1 MPRAC
6 AGYVG
11 HQDLKTCPAETIMAM
26 NLFLLN
32 LQMMDKWRPSEISEK
47 ELQIM
52 MKEAPRRQIRYRGE
66 GHNTYGPF
74 VMPISVDGVWI
85 YKDEDFDEG
94 LVLGKNFMQSMDVA
108 PILEQG
114 VIQLDTGS
122 TTMTRLKTSFNLC
135 HSEFS
140 WQQRKF

>member
-11 HQDLKTCPAETIMAM
+11 HQDLKTCPADTMMAM

-32 LQMMDKWRPSEISEK
+32 LQMMDEWRPSEINEK
-47 ELQIM
+47 ERQIM
-52 MKEAPRRQIRYRGE
+52 MKEAPRCQVKYRGK

-85 YKDEDFDEG
+85 YQPVLVLDDGDFDEG
-94 LVLGKNFMQSMDVA
+94 LLLGKSFMQSMGVA
-108 PILEQG
+108 PVLEQG
-114 VIQLDTGS
+114 VIHHYHGQTQE
-122 TTMTRLKTSFNLC
+122 R
-135 HSEFS
+135 
-140 WQQRKF
+140 